1 MVEVSFLQDWRAGG
15 ERKIGIDIFLNFF
28 GQGPP
33 GDFWKYGN
41 CVFISCCGGMKEDDR
56 VPSGVV
62 SSEGALG
69 EGRKGWGQASF
80 LQTDLVCEQVVVE

>member
-1 MVEVSFLQDWRAGG
+1 M
-15 ERKIGIDIFLNFF
+15 
-28 GQGPP
+28 
-33 GDFWKYGN
+33 
-41 CVFISCCGGMKEDDR
+41 FISCCGGMKEDDR